1 MPLKIEIKIVKNS
14 KRAVDDGKM
23 ENARASS
30 VALFLFSSFP
40 ARFLVFFSFPQPP
53 HDTKRLSGAES
64 VQFLESLLQ
73 LDDLL
78 DSRDHW
84 QTAHAESFT

>member
-53 HDTKRLSGAES
+53 HDTKRLSGTES
-64 VQFLESLLQ
+64 VRFLESL
-73 LDDLL
+73 LL